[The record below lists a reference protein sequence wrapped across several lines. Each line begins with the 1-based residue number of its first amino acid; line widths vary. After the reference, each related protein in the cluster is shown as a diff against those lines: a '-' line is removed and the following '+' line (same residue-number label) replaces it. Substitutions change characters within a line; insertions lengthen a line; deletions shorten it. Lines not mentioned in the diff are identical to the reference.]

1 MPSFPVLNACGETML
16 SSVTSIP
23 VGQAFTVSTFRRA
36 VRRDGS
42 RSCSRAILAQ
52 VMSHALRNAA
62 GSALV
67 LTLAACTPDP
77 ARPSALPS
85 ESTFP
90 AAPSIA
96 FSVGRV
102 TRPAPPAVMAVD
114 GSAEPGRVTWGA
126 TPDPQ
131 PVAAW
136 KPSRDDRWRSALDH
150 YASSVTPKNQAALGM
165 DRAVPFARYLNTMHA
180 RIHPFFGDW
189 FLESLE
195 EQDGGVSD
203 DRDLVTRIEIIVAP
217 DGTIKQMGVLRS
229 SGQRA
234 FDIAVLDSVDRARP
248 FTAPPDEIRSPDGNV
263 YLHWEFH
270 RDPKHAC
277 STQGARPFVLR

>member
-1 MPSFPVLNACGETML
+1 MPSFPLLNACGETML

-36 VRRDGS
+36 
-42 RSCSRAILAQ
+42 
-52 VMSHALRNAA
+52 
-62 GSALV
+62 
-67 LTLAACTPDP
+67 
-77 ARPSALPS
+77 
-85 ESTFP
+85 
-90 AAPSIA
+90 
-96 FSVGRV
+96 
-102 TRPAPPAVMAVD
+102 
-114 GSAEPGRVTWGA
+114 
-126 TPDPQ
+126 
-131 PVAAW
+131 
-136 KPSRDDRWRSALDH
+136 
-150 YASSVTPKNQAALGM
+150 
-165 DRAVPFARYLNTMHA
+165 
-180 RIHPFFGDW
+180 
-189 FLESLE
+189 
-195 EQDGGVSD
+195 
-203 DRDLVTRIEIIVAP
+203 DLVTRIEIIVAP